1 MLIRDNRE
9 PLRTV
14 LSGVLLLFSA
24 SWSGSAIAQMSAIQ
38 QASRQSCESSE
49 VKKIKERSDSGIDIV
64 QLEGPLPPPPGTPD
78 NTLVAYCR
86 SYILKTGTYHRACPC
101 PL

>member
-1 MLIRDNRE
+1 MLIRDDQLPIIILASTALLAYASCWCE
-9 PLRTV
+9 PA
-14 LSGVLLLFSA
+14 F
-24 SWSGSAIAQMSAIQ
+24 AQMGAMQ
-38 QASRQSCESSE
+38 QAGRLSCEASE
-49 VKKIKERSDSGIDIV
+49 LKKIKERSDSGIAIV